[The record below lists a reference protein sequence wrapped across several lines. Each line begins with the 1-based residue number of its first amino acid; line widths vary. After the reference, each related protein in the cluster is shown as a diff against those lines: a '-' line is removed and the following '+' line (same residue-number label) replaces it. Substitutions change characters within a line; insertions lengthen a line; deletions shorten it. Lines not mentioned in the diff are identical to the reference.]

1 MKRCKIKNK
10 FEKNVSKINSFHPLE
25 AVPRSS
31 SQKKGKR
38 KKKKI
43 YLLDSPDKVTIGSDH
58 LRVTVSLVTSR
69 EPRVGA
75 GTSGATSMEIV
86 SLAETGGKGP
96 VDPTVDPADDW
107 QQ

>member
-10 FEKNVSKINSFHPLE
+10 FEKNVSKINSIHSKQFLA
-25 AVPRSS
+25 AVHKR
-31 SQKKGKR
+31 KGKR